1 MSLVAISMVLSAAVI
16 HAVWNTLAKRSEDAI
31 AFMWAIAVA
40 GLVIYLIPFLI
51 LAPRETWELDWLRFA
66 VTSGVIHVFYSALL
80 GIAYTRSDLSFAYP
94 IARGTGLML
103 VPILAVPVFGDRPTL
118 VAWGGIGL
126 VVCGI
131 LWLHRPVFQAMASRG
146 EVRDLFS
153 VPAFLTGL
161 TIAVYSI
168 NDTAGVHR
176 ANPIV
181 YLFVVFFVESVILTP
196 YILKRR
202 LAAARATLK
211 NRVPLIVGGA
221 GSFGTYMIVLAATR
235 LAPVSYVVPMR
246 ETSIVI
252 GAILGAKMLGE
263 SLGANRLGACVLV
276 VAGVIAIGVGG

>member
-1 MSLVAISMVLSAAVI
+1 
-16 HAVWNTLAKRSEDAI
+16 
-31 AFMWAIAVA
+31 
-40 GLVIYLIPFLI
+40 
-51 LAPRETWELDWLRFA
+51 
-66 VTSGVIHVFYSALL
+66 
-80 GIAYTRSDLSFAYP
+80 
-94 IARGTGLML
+94 
-103 VPILAVPVFGDRPTL
+103 
-118 VAWGGIGL
+118 
-126 VVCGI
+126 
-131 LWLHRPVFQAMASRG
+131 
-146 EVRDLFS
+146 
-153 VPAFLTGL
+153 
-161 TIAVYSI
+161 
-168 NDTAGVHR
+168 
-176 ANPIV
+176 
-181 YLFVVFFVESVILTP
+181 VVFFVESVILTP